1 MNEKI
6 QWKNCIIS
14 GFVGVLLTLC
24 YSHFFDVKPAIDRLE
39 RTSSNILSQ
48 EEAIQ
53 TSIKSIENIYVIK
66 DKHGMNCKVG
76 INSDLVGNQVSVFK
90 DNQFGLESQDI
101 IYISNPYS
109 MFTPSAAFMVYTV
122 NGSDRNSDADLFVSK
137 AGLEQLNISPK
148 DLKKGLFEM
157 TIRFKDHAKQEHLMN
172 ETANKNE

>member
-24 YSHFFDVKPAIDRLE
+24 YNHLFDVKPALDRLE
-39 RTSSNILSQ
+39 KTSSSILSQ

-76 INSDLVGNQVSVFK
+76 INSV
-90 DNQFGLESQDI
+90 
-101 IYISNPYS
+101 
-109 MFTPSAAFMVYTV
+109 
-122 NGSDRNSDADLFVSK
+122 
-137 AGLEQLNISPK
+137 
-148 DLKKGLFEM
+148 
-157 TIRFKDHAKQEHLMN
+157 
-172 ETANKNE
+172 